1 MDKATRQ
8 EHQEVNPNLIID
20 YIVCF
25 VCKAWSRPSVAAE
38 AARFIGVDSYKVVQD
53 WGDKKYIPDE
63 FRLKILE
70 YASLK
75 GVPLTLYERFYL
87 QTGSLEL
94 ARSVRQGVTT

>member
-8 EHQEVNPNLIID
+8 EHKEVNPNLIID
-20 YIVCF
+20 DIVCF

-53 WGDKKYIPDE
+53 WGASNCIPEE
-63 FRLKILE
+63 FRGNVLE